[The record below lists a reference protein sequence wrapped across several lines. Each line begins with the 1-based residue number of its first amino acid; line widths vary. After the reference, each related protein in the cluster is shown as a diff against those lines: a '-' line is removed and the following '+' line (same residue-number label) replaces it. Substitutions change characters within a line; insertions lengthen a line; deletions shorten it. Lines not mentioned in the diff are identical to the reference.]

1 MTMQKITLC
10 ALAFLL
16 SLIAQASELSETLRS
31 SNYVLMMRHTSAPG
45 VGDPINY
52 TLDDCRTQRNLSPEG
67 REQAVFIG
75 DWLKKQGLRSV
86 DVYSSIWCRCKDTA
100 ALLNFDGFRVEPA
113 LASFFDEMSNAP
125 ERNLALKRFISEKIK
140 SKDDKAIVLVTH
152 HVNIF
157 EFAGENVASGDMVL
171 VKVDAEGG
179 LISYRIIPRP
189 N

>member
-1 MTMQKITLC
+1 MTMRKMTLGV
-10 ALAFLL
+10 LVFLL
-16 SLIAQASELSETLRS
+16 SLIAQASELSEKQRS
-31 SNYVLMMRHTSAPG
+31 SEYVLMMRHTSAPG

-75 DWLKKQGLRSV
+75 DWLKKQGVWSA
-86 DVYSSIWCRCKDTA
+86 DVYSSTWCRCKDTA
-100 ALLNFDGFRVEPA
+100 ALLNFGGFRVEPA

-125 ERNLALKRFISEKIK
+125 ERNLALKRFISEKIRIK
-140 SKDDKAIVLVTH
+140 GEKVVVMVTH

-157 EFAGENVASGDMVL
+157 EFTGENVASGDMVL
-171 VKVDAEGG
+171 VKVDAGGG
-179 LISYRIIPRP
+179 LVSYRIIPRP

>member
-1 MTMQKITLC
+1 MTMRKMTLG
-10 ALAFLL
+10 ALVFLL
-16 SLIAQASELSETLRS
+16 SLIAQASELSEKLRS
-31 SNYVLMMRHTSAPG
+31 SDYVLMMRHTSAPG

-67 REQAVFIG
+67 RAQAVLIG
-75 DWLKKQGLRSV
+75 DWLKKQGVRSA
-86 DVYSSIWCRCKDTA
+86 DIYSSIWCRCKDTA

-113 LASFFDEMSNAP
+113 LASFFDEMSKAP

-140 SKDDKAIVLVTH
+140 TKGDKAIVMVTH

-157 EFAGENVASGDMVL
+157 EFSGENVASGDMVL
-171 VKVDAEGG
+171 VKVNAGG
-179 LISYRIIPRP
+179 DLVSYRIIPRP